1 MLAYLPFDIIC
12 SSKLTVFL
20 ELRSKKTVRFLEQM
34 MSMDKYLSTFPPQ
47 VEAFVNKFLPQSTPL
62 MYVESQP
69 KKLEDKSV
77 GADVITLNNL

>member
-1 MLAYLPFDIIC
+1 
-12 SSKLTVFL
+12 
-20 ELRSKKTVRFLEQM
+20 

-47 VEAFVNKFLPQSTPL
+47 VEAFVNKFLPQSTRL

-77 GADVITLNNL
+77 GADVRTLNNL